1 MAQAGNKIIDIK
13 RLRFRKH
20 SHKMFRLFLTALLC
34 VCITVLCGL
43 KVYSYHKS
51 IPSQLYFRARQ
62 EQEYDFGLPATG
74 RVRMASGGQKSN
86 IPEGAVTIDL
96 SGPIKLLTGDQ
107 DSYDM
112 EVRLFGILPI
122 KNVGIHVIEDK
133 RLIPMGIPVGI
144 YMRCKG
150 VLVIGVAEFESLGGE
165 TVSPGKNLL
174 SSGDYIYSVGGK
186 EVQNKEDLVNA
197 IKNCNG
203 QSILL
208 DVERDGKSREVI
220 LKPEQ
225 NSLGEYKA
233 GIWVRDNV
241 QGVGTMTYLES
252 DGGFGA
258 LGHGIADVDTGQVM
272 EVKDGFLYMTEIVEL
287 RKGENGYP
295 GEMTGRIIY
304 DDQFIMGRIDRNC
317 AQGVFGICSIETLKQ
332 PLQEPVPIGLKQE
345 IELGPAEILCTLED
359 TPQKYQVEITKIHLD
374 QDFIN
379 RGIEL
384 KVTDPELLRSTGGI
398 IQGMSGSPIL
408 QNGKLIGAVTHVLV
422 NAPEKGYGIFIENML
437 GE

>member
-1 MAQAGNKIIDIK
+1 MAHLNKKIIDIK
-13 RLRFRKH
+13 RVRYRKK
-20 SHKMFRLFLTALLC
+20 SHKMLRLFLTAMLC
-34 VCITVLCGL
+34 VGITAMCGL
-43 KVYSYHKS
+43 KVYSYHKR
-51 IPSQLYFRARQ
+51 IPSNLYFLARQ

-74 RVRMASGGQKSN
+74 RVRMTSGGQKSN

-96 SGPIKLLTGDQ
+96 SGPVKLLTGDQ

-144 YMRCKG
+144 YMRSKG
-150 VLVIGVAEFESLGGE
+150 VLVIGVAEFENIYGE
-165 TVSPGKNLL
+165 TVSPAKAYLK
-174 SSGDYIYSVGGK
+174 SGDYIYSVDGEK
-186 EVQNKEDLVNA
+186 VENKDELVNA

-203 QSILL
+203 QSVLL
-208 DVERDGKSREVI
+208 QVERDGTSREVI

-241 QGVGTMTYLES
+241 QGVGTMTYLEG
-252 DGGFGA
+252 DGSFGA

-272 EVKDGFLYMTEIVEL
+272 EVRDGFLYRTEIVEL
-287 RKGENGYP
+287 RKGENGFP

-304 DDQFIMGRIDRNC
+304 DDQFIMGRIEKNC
-317 AQGVFGICSIETLKQ
+317 AQGVFGKCSIETLEQ
-332 PLQEPVPIGLKQE
+332 PLQESIPIGLKQE

-359 TPQKYQVEITKIHLD
+359 TPKRYQVEITKLHLD
-374 QDFIN
+374 QDYIN

-384 KVTDPELLRSTGGI
+384 KVTDPELLGSTGGI
-398 IQGMSGSPIL
+398 IQGMSGSPII